1 MTSVVVARTR
11 VELGTFL
18 ADLPRPR
25 AVVMTMG
32 ALHEGHLDLV
42 RLAKERAE
50 TVVVTIFVNP
60 LQFGP
65 GEDFVEY
72 PRRLDA
78 DIAALDE
85 LGVDVVFA
93 PSGGEIYPN
102 DEPEVLIN
110 AGRMGEMWEGVSR
123 PGHFD
128 GVLTVVAKFLH
139 ITQPDIAVFGEKD
152 AQQLAL
158 IQRMVADLDFPV
170 EIVGAPTARSPE
182 GLALSSR
189 NAYLDEVERAQAH
202 SLWTAISAARENV
215 TRGADAVRDAA
226 LAVLTDAEG
235 VELDYLALVDVLTLK
250 EVEPDHRGEALLLI
264 AAKVGTTRLIDNA
277 LLRLGAS

>member
-1 MTSVVVARTR
+1 MTSIVVAHTR
-11 VELGTFL
+11 AELGTAL
-18 ADLPRPR
+18 AELPRPR

-32 ALHEGHLDLV
+32 ALHEGHLNLV
-42 RLAKERAE
+42 RLARARAQ

-65 GEDFVEY
+65 GEDFMEY
-72 PRRLDA
+72 PRTLES
-78 DIAALDE
+78 DIAALDG
-85 LGVDVVFA
+85 LADVVFA
-93 PSGGEIYPN
+93 PNSGEVYPN

-139 ITQPDIAVFGEKD
+139 MTQPDIAVFGEKD

-170 EIVGAPTARSPE
+170 DIVGAPTARSPE

-202 SLWTAISAARENV
+202 SLWTAICAARENV

-226 LAVLTDAEG
+226 LAVLTDTEG
-235 VELDYLALVDVLTLK
+235 IELDYLALVDVLTLK

-277 LLRLGAS
+277 LLTLGAS

>member
-1 MTSVVVARTR
+1 MSALVVAHTR
-11 VELGTFL
+11 RELDAAL
-18 ADLPRPR
+18 AHSEGPR

-32 ALHEGHLDLV
+32 ALHAGHLDLV
-42 RLAKERAE
+42 RVAKERAR

-65 GEDFVEY
+65 GEDFMEY
-72 PRRLDA
+72 PRTLDS
-78 DIAALDE
+78 DIAALRE

-93 PSGGEIYPN
+93 PNAAEVYPA
-102 DEPEVLIN
+102 DEPEILVN
-110 AGRMGEMWEGVSR
+110 AGRMGEMWEGASR

-128 GVLTVVAKFLH
+128 GVLTVVAKLLH
-139 ITQPDIAVFGEKD
+139 ITAPDIAVFGEKD
-152 AQQLAL
+152 AQQLVL
-158 IQRMVADLDFPV
+158 IRRMVADLDFPV
-170 EIVGAPTARSPE
+170 EIVGAPIARSPE

-189 NAYLDEVERAQAH
+189 NAYLDEVERAQANA
-202 SLWTAISAARENV
+202 LWTAIGAAREKV
-215 TRGADAVRDAA
+215 TRGADEVRDAA
-226 LAVLTDAEG
+226 LSVLVDAEG

-250 EVEPDHRGEALLLI
+250 EVEPDHRGQALLLI